1 LLLGRPARI
10 EQGMK
15 RWALA
20 SMFLLLIACGG
31 GTKDPESPADAESDG
46 TEATSPE
53 SKSGADETDDS
64 SNVRKAAGTPDA
76 KGGPAPAGAAQ
87 SGDDAT
93 AVLELVVNDPELD
106 PYLKLGEPGRFP
118 LKIAGSKLPGDL
130 KLVKA
135 TEPVQIVSGP
145 KDKKDPVLVFTDIEI
160 SGKKATVRYRYD
172 IENVR
177 GSANLTKGQY
187 GWELTNSRV
196 TQHNQ

>member
-1 LLLGRPARI
+1 
-10 EQGMK
+10 
-15 RWALA
+15 
-20 SMFLLLIACGG
+20 MFLLLIACGG
-31 GTKDPESPADAESDG
+31 GTKDPESPANAESDG
-46 TEATSPE
+46 SEATASE
-53 SKSGADETDDS
+53 GKSGADEADDS
-64 SNVRKAAGTPDA
+64 SNERKSAGTPDA
-76 KGGPAPAGAAQ
+76 KGGPPSTSATQ

-93 AVLELVVNDPELD
+93 AILELVVNDPELD

-118 LKIAGSKLPGDL
+118 LKIAGTKLPGDL

-145 KDKKDPVLVFTDIEI
+145 KDKGDPVLVFTDIEI
-160 SGKKATVRYRYD
+160 SGKKATIRYRYD

-196 TQHNQ
+196 TQHKQ

>member
-1 LLLGRPARI
+1 MVLLLV
-10 EQGMK
+10 
-15 RWALA
+15 
-20 SMFLLLIACGG
+20 ACGG

-46 TEATSPE
+46 TEATASE
-53 SKSGADETDDS
+53 GKSGAEEIDDQD
-64 SNVRKAAGTPDA
+64 NVRKAAGTPDA
-76 KGGPAPAGAAQ
+76 KGGPAPAGASQ

-106 PYLKLGEPGRFP
+106 PFLKLGEAGRFP
-118 LKIAGSKLPGDL
+118 LKIAGAKLPGDL

-135 TEPVQIVSGP
+135 NEPVQIVSGP
-145 KDKKDPVLVFTDIEI
+145 KDKKDPVLVFTDIEV

-177 GSANLTKGQY
+177 GSANLTKGQF

-196 TQHNQ
+196 TQHQ